1 MKNKSIKK
9 MMKDNRMMK
18 SSNELS
24 ENNRNIRE
32 NSENAQNLKK
42 KQKPSIKW
50 LSLLKRQEKKWC

>member
-1 MKNKSIKK
+1 MKSKSIKK

-50 LSLLKRQEKKWC
+50 LSLLKRQVKKWC

>member
-24 ENNRNIRE
+24 ENNRNIRK
-32 NSENAQNLKK
+32 NSENA
-42 KQKPSIKW
+42 
-50 LSLLKRQEKKWC
+50 